1 MGTVYAAAKAPKEE
15 READGTKRT
24 ATETGCSAFTASS
37 PSVSQS
43 ERFSIPSAR
52 LVCVYTSV
60 TREAQRIHSPLCIKH
75 KEGETKRERE
85 REAEIYQA
93 VPVEVQAATQLF
105 CVAIVD
111 FLLPVLCVWWMSVIS

>member
-1 MGTVYAAAKAPKEE
+1 MNSFMGTVYAAAKAPKEE

-75 KEGETKRERE
+75 TEGETKRERK
-85 REAEIYQA
+85 RGRDIPGSSSGGADGDSA
-93 VPVEVQAATQLF
+93 
-105 CVAIVD
+105 
-111 FLLPVLCVWWMSVIS
+111 LLCSDR

>member
-1 MGTVYAAAKAPKEE
+1 MYKTQRRRDKE
-15 READGTKRT
+15 RE
-24 ATETGCSAFTASS
+24 
-37 PSVSQS
+37 
-43 ERFSIPSAR
+43 
-52 LVCVYTSV
+52 
-60 TREAQRIHSPLCIKH
+60 RE
-75 KEGETKRERE
+75 RERE